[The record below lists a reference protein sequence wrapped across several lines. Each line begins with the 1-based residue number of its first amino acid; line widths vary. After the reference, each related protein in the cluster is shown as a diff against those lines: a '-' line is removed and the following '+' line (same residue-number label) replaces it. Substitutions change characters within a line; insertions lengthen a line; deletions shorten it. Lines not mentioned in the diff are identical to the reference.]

1 MSSTLTTSMA
11 VSTGTSAPTLS
22 LPSSTTDSA
31 IAIAGARTSSLSSVF
46 PLSTLSPDSP
56 IAHHHFGKAPYLS
69 QTALLG
75 EVPSKSVDVPITA
88 VFLALFVVG
97 AISNMILFRR
107 NKAQARL
114 FMPSFFL
121 YVFCMARILSCS
133 LRISWAFYPT
143 NASLSIAAF
152 IFVSAGVLI
161 IFVVN
166 LIFAQRIV
174 RGIQPRIGWSSAFK
188 ISFVFI
194 YGLTVLL
201 LIATVICIV
210 HSHYTLD
217 PDHLRIDLHI
227 EQAAITYF
235 LSLAFLPLLLVY
247 VAHVL
252 PRTRKPEKFG
262 TGSWRS
268 KVRILM
274 LGAGLCTFG
283 AGFRTGSNFMNP
295 RRADDPAWYHSKVCF
310 YLFNFTIEVLVV
322 YLYLFTRVDRRFYIP
337 NGCKAEGDYTI
348 QRQHIPS
355 EASSSTVVMGDSE
368 TQKRKGSMSSYAR
381 IFDGSSSMYSWREG
395 EREVHRRYDSDGE
408 EDERDLRSLS
418 RSHSP
423 SRSYLS
429 DVDTKW
435 GSESTLQLPPAVA
448 PSRIRVVDM
457 QEAPYVDIDFL
468 QEHDHSHSHR
478 RGDHWFRIE
487 TPRVSG
493 SLER

>member
-1 MSSTLTTSMA
+1 MA
-11 VSTGTSAPTLS
+11 VST
-22 LPSSTTDSA
+22 STTSTASSSSLTTDPA
-31 IAIAGARTSSLSSVF
+31 IAIAGARTSLLSSAL
-46 PLSTLSPDSP
+46 PLSTISPDSA
-56 IAHHHFGKAPYLS
+56 IGHHHFGKAPYLS
-69 QTALLG
+69 QVALLG
-75 EVPSKSVDVPITA
+75 EVPSKSVDVPITS
-88 VFLALFVVG
+88 VFLVLFIVG
-97 AISNMILFRR
+97 AISNMMIFRK
-107 NKAQARL
+107 NKAQGRL

-121 YVFCMARILSCS
+121 YVFCMARTLSCA

-174 RGIQPRIGWSSAFK
+174 RAIQPRIGWSPAFK
-188 ISFVFI
+188 ISFVII

-210 HSHYTLD
+210 HSHYTLN
-217 PDHLRIDLHI
+217 PDDLRIDLHI

-235 LSLAFLPLLLVY
+235 LCLAFLPLLLVY
-247 VAHVL
+247 VAQVL
-252 PRTRKPEKFG
+252 PRTRRPEKFG

-268 KVRILM
+268 KVRILT
-274 LGAGLCTFG
+274 LGAALCTFG

-322 YLYLFTRVDRRFYIP
+322 YLYLITRVDKRFYIP
-337 NGCKAEGDYTI
+337 NGCKTDGDYTRP
-348 QRQHIPS
+348 RQQIPS
-355 EASSSTVVMGDSE
+355 SGASSSTVVVGE
-368 TQKRKGSMSSYAR
+368 PENLKRKGSLSSYAR
-381 IFDGSSSMYSWREG
+381 IFDGSSSTYSWREEER
-395 EREVHRRYDSDGE
+395 EREVNRRYASDGE
-408 EDERDLRSLS
+408 EDHERHVRSRSIS

-429 DVDTKW
+429 QVEINW

-468 QEHDHSHSHR
+468 QERDHYGQH
-478 RGDHWFRIE
+478 RGDDWFRLE

-493 SLER
+493 TFER